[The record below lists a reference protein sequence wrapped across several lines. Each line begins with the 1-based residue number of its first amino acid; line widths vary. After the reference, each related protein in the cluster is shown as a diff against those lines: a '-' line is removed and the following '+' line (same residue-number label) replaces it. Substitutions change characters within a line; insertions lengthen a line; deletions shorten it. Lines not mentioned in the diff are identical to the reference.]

1 MVTFRTSGYYCFCEY
16 TDRHLN
22 NRSGF
27 APAGETMTEL
37 KRYHASLGL
46 DLGVYHIDPY
56 WYSRCPGDPRCPDK
70 FSCGDPNPPASC
82 AASTL
87 EPNQFHFPGG
97 IKAAAP
103 DVPMMLFMSH
113 AFNWGEGF
121 QPAYAKQYA
130 WEPATWPFWC
140 IYSSV
145 APSSS
150 SAFWHFILGKHVKES
165 NLQAMTMDMLTGT
178 QYAFASNLKVADAA
192 EEMQAGY
199 AAAAAAHKL
208 PFRVDLHTA
217 PLALA
222 SVDQSSWVTSRC
234 NGDATPQSSGGL
246 RDSVVGAS
254 LFLSCIN
261 VRPMMDVLWTTSI
274 QPGDP
279 YNCGIPCADAL
290 GPPSVRMNL
299 QRDMIVAVLTAGPV
313 GIGDMI
319 GGTDVSLLRTA
330 LREDSV
336 ILKPAHPFLRLEK
349 YYAGEKAMLWLAP
362 SVPASS
368 ASAAEDRRANSFAR
382 LEDVLHAA
390 DPAITTTTLWW
401 HSLLASQLTAPA
413 VVALSDIYP
422 PPGPSAAF
430 LVGWRF
436 GWPAV
441 SSPCVNGSRPSSC
454 LRLLNKAN
462 PLHVDTGNS
471 PRSQCVAAPNM
482 TVAYKLLQLAPVLPS
497 GWVLLGELSKIV
509 PLSPQRFLTRTG
521 SSSVHAPSDSD
532 AVHPAELSTG
542 HDLQFRIIGAANE
555 TVECTVVAPAA
566 AEEEEGSTVQ
576 TATERAMAGVLL
588 VLRVQLSPLGTAD
601 VHCLDGRCTHPT
613 AQAPDR
619 LKQQTN
625 SVGCSDGS
633 CEGYCNTTDVAA
645 CAANWTGALSL
656 RTPRTGGACGGPV
669 KCSSPADACA
679 EGWSICLSQGET
691 ASGHS
696 TAAVLVAAVSAAECA
711 TGANG
716 SYATA
721 MSSARRFPC
730 PSEPPG
736 CDMGCGV
743 LNYGAESVCCGTD
756 CHVPS
761 CANGVWPSPGTLIKM
776 GAGTPDRGCGAMMG
790 GWMTGVLCC
799 REE

>member
-1 MVTFRTSGYYCFCEY
+1 
-16 TDRHLN
+16 
-22 NRSGF
+22 
-27 APAGETMTEL
+27 MTEL
-37 KRYHASLGL
+37 KRYHTSLGL
-46 DLGVYHIDPY
+46 ELGVYHIDPY

-70 FSCGDPNPPASC
+70 FSCGDPNHPASC
-82 AASTL
+82 SASTL
-87 EPNQFHFPGG
+87 EPNPWHFPGG
-97 IKAAAP
+97 SIKAAAP

-113 AFNWGEGF
+113 AFNWGKGF
-121 QPAYAKQYA
+121 QPEYAKEYA

-140 IYSSV
+140 IMSSV
-145 APSSS
+145 TPSAS
-150 SAFWHFILGKHVKES
+150 SAFWHYILGKHVKES

-178 QYAFASNLKVADAA
+178 QYAFAANLNVTDAA

-234 NGDATPQSSGGL
+234 NGDATPGSSGGL

-254 LFLSCIN
+254 LFLSSIN

-330 LREDSV
+330 LREDSI
-336 ILKPAHPFLRLEK
+336 ILKPAHPLLRLEK
-349 YYAGEKAMLWLAP
+349 YYAGEKAMMWLAP
-362 SVPASS
+362 SVPAAA
-368 ASAAEDRRANSFAR
+368 ASAVEDRRANSFAR
-382 LEDVLHAA
+382 LEGVGSVKE
-390 DPAITTTTLWW
+390 DPAALWW
-401 HSLLASQLTAPA
+401 HSLFASEVTVAA
-413 VVALSDIYP
+413 VVALSDLFP
-422 PPGPSAAF
+422 TPGPSAAF

-436 GWPAV
+436 GWPSAPT
-441 SSPCVNGSRPSSC
+441 PCINGSRPSSC
-454 LRLLNKAN
+454 LRLFNEAN
-462 PLHVDTGNS
+462 PLPVHTGS
-471 PRSQCVAAPNM
+471 TPQSQCVVSPNT

-509 PLSPQRFLTRTG
+509 PLSPQRFITRRGG
-521 SSSVHAPSDSD
+521 SVPSGAVSD
-532 AVHPAELSTG
+532 AVHPSELSGTG

-566 AEEEEGSTVQ
+566 EGSIAQSSTD
-576 TATERAMAGVLL
+576 RAMAGTLL
-588 VLRVQLSPLGTAD
+588 VLRVQLSVAGTAD
-601 VHCLDGRCTHPT
+601 VHCMDGRCTYPT
-613 AQAPDR
+613 ASGGR
-619 LKQQTN
+619 LKQTN
-625 SVGCSDGS
+625 PVGCSDGS
-633 CEGYCNTTDVAA
+633 CEGFCNTSGVAA
-645 CAANWTGALSL
+645 CAANWTGVLNL
-656 RTPRTGGACGGPV
+656 RAPRTANGACGGS
-669 KCSSPADACA
+669 KQCSSPVDACT
-679 EGWSICLSQGET
+679 EGWSICLTTDVT

-696 TAAVLVAAVSAAECA
+696 TAAALVAAVSAAECA

-716 SYATA
+716 SFATA
-721 MSSARRFPC
+721 MSSARRSPC
-730 PSEPPG
+730 PLEPPG
-736 CDMGCGV
+736 CDMGCDVAGA
-743 LNYGAESVCCGTD
+743 YGSEAVCCGTD

-761 CANGVWPSPGTLIKM
+761 CASGVWPSPGTLIKM
-776 GAGTPDRGCGAMMG
+776 GAGTPHRGCGDMTG

-799 REE
+799 KDTSATAPNVH